1 MVEEGFF
8 LVHPCGPVFL
18 AFTFTASINELFP
31 PGPFHN
37 LKGYPH
43 GCPTPWVMISGVSL
57 EKSPR
62 LPSLEGEGNSGIG
75 GGKVPPAQQYG
86 GGGRGGRDER
96 VFFDDGQVK
105 VTESLVTIGP
115 PWNKAFAVSQIR
127 GVTYGKNKSTELTD
141 SLMRLIGMI
150 LIFAGVLSLAAG
162 FTAGFFAGVFT
173 GIGVLWGKSKAD
185 APYSVNL
192 DFGGVLSTECL
203 STKSEAWA
211 GAVANAIREAI
222 RQGRDSGGEGFI
234 PGPSETRN

>member
-1 MVEEGFF
+1 
-8 LVHPCGPVFL
+8 
-18 AFTFTASINELFP
+18 
-31 PGPFHN
+31 
-37 LKGYPH
+37 
-43 GCPTPWVMISGVSL
+43 MISGVSL

-62 LPSLEGEGNSGIG
+62 LPSLEGERNSGIG
-75 GGKVPPAQQYG
+75 GGRIPPAPQYGDG
-86 GGGRGGRDER
+86 GGGGGEEK

-115 PWNKAFAVSQIR
+115 PWNKTFAVSQIR
-127 GVTYGKNKSTELTD
+127 GVTYGKNRSTELTD

-150 LIFAGVLSLAAG
+150 LIFAGVLSLSAG

-192 DFGGVLSTECL
+192 DFGGALATEYL

-211 GAVANAIREAI
+211 EALANAIQEAM
-222 RQGRDSGGEGFI
+222 RQSRDSGGEGFV
-234 PGPSETRN
+234 PGPDRLRN